1 MRGCTLSLTVLLVF
15 SGFAQGGL
23 YNPAEP
29 GEGALNPDDFEIF
42 KETLF
47 FLRSIRMEKVLNDNP
62 LRMRYVMMQQS
73 APRVVPRDWS
83 VAQRISLSAY
93 LIRREKFQEAIE
105 VLKRL
110 SRKEGD
116 NFLVH
121 SNLSTAYHLLG
132 QEPGLAYDALDQ
144 ALSVW
149 PAKWSGLEKN
159 MQQFLSQMGWDEIK
173 FRHFREA
180 ETYQLKLLKLRRQ
193 EKPKGQPENLDDL
206 FGITFV
212 GESGGYEAGKL
223 AAKEM
228 DKLPTRALAIVQQL
242 LVWSPNDPRLY
253 WLLGEIYNARGDVA
267 TALRIFK
274 SPELTGGDAIGF
286 PFVPG
291 FRVPLLGEHVRILE
305 KAPPSE
311 TKEPEPKSQPPPGPN
326 SSNPG
331 FLDVRTLLVGFFVGI
346 AVSIFAYWQFREIRR
361 RRQQRPSGRA

>member
-1 MRGCTLSLTVLLVF
+1 MRGWTFSLTVLLVF
-15 SGFAQGGL
+15 SGVAQGGL

-29 GEGALNPDDFEIF
+29 GEGALNPDFEIF

-73 APRVVPRDWS
+73 APRVPADWT

-93 LIRREKFQEAIE
+93 LIRREKFQEAIGL
-105 VLKRL
+105 LKEL
-110 SRKEGD
+110 SRTERD
-116 NFLVH
+116 NFLV
-121 SNLSTAYHLLG
+121 SANLSTAYHLLG
-132 QEPGLAYDALDQ
+132 EPGPAAYDALDQ
-144 ALSVW
+144 ALTAW
-149 PAKWSGLEKN
+149 PAKWGELKKN
-159 MQQFLSQMGWDEIK
+159 MQQFLGQIGWDEIK

-180 ETYQLKLLKLRRQ
+180 ETYQLKLLNLRRR
-193 EKPKGQPENLDDL
+193 EKPKSQPENLDDL

-228 DKLPTRALAIVQQL
+228 DKLPPRALAIVQQL

-267 TALRIFK
+267 TALKIFK
-274 SPELTGGDAIGF
+274 SPELTGGNAISF

-291 FRVPLLGEHVRILE
+291 FRVPLLVEHVRILE

-311 TKEPEPKSQPPPGPN
+311 SKEPGPETQPPPGPN
-326 SSNPG
+326 TSEPG

-361 RRQQRPSGRA
+361 RRQQPPGGRG